1 MSSVLESKATFLW
14 NKLQEVARVVIAMAM
29 VNNPAKENLFVLV
42 SIIHLVI
49 KTQDT
54 IKILGFQNGGTDV
67 IVELCDMELSVL
79 LNSVEKA
86 IHDLGVD
93 PAQARGEEQ
102 GQWLLMRNETPIYLD
117 AWTAEQKSPWNY
129 FIFEEDATTFQLT
142 IPFCYAPTLQRE
154 AFLEELL
161 TVNLNILYG
170 KFTYNAKDNVVALIF
185 RVPGKSF
192 QPSDL
197 THIIDGL
204 MYYSEMA
211 YHVLKDEFTLKRV
224 LVEEN

>member
-1 MSSVLESKATFLW
+1 M
-14 NKLQEVARVVIAMAM
+14 
-29 VNNPAKENLFVLV
+29 

>member
-1 MSSVLESKATFLW
+1 
-14 NKLQEVARVVIAMAM
+14 MAM
-29 VNNPAKENLFVLV
+29 PERSANARNVKGLFVLV
-42 SIIHLVI
+42 SNIHLVI

-54 IKILGFQNGGTDV
+54 DKFLGIQNGGTEDNA
-67 IVELCDMELSVL
+67 ELCDMELNDLVH
-79 LNSVEKA
+79 SVEKA

-117 AWTAEQKSPWNY
+117 AWSAEQKSPWNY
-129 FIFEEDATTFQLT
+129 FIFEDDATTFQLT

-161 TVNLNILYG
+161 TVNLNLLYG

-192 QPSDL
+192 QPADL
-197 THIIDGL
+197 THVIDGL

-224 LVEEN
+224 LVEE

>member
-1 MSSVLESKATFLW
+1 
-14 NKLQEVARVVIAMAM
+14 
-29 VNNPAKENLFVLV
+29 
-42 SIIHLVI
+42 
-49 KTQDT
+49 
-54 IKILGFQNGGTDV
+54 
-67 IVELCDMELSVL
+67 MELSVL

-117 AWTAEQKSPWNY
+117 AWAAEQKSPWNY
-129 FIFEEDATTFQLT
+129 FIFEEDSTTFQLT

-161 TVNLNILYG
+161 TVNLNLLYG

>member
-1 MSSVLESKATFLW
+1 MW
-14 NKLQEVARVVIAMAM
+14 NKLQEVARVEIAKAM
-29 VNNPAKENLFVLV
+29 VNNPAMENLFVLV

>member
-1 MSSVLESKATFLW
+1 MW
-14 NKLQEVARVVIAMAM
+14 NKPQELLRVAIAKAM
-29 VNNPAKENLFVLV
+29 VIRPMAENLFVLV

-161 TVNLNILYG
+161 TVNLNLLYG

-185 RVPGKSF
+185 RVPGKRF
-192 QPSDL
+192 QPADL

>member
-1 MSSVLESKATFLW
+1 MNFDFKG
-14 NKLQEVARVVIAMAM
+14 
-29 VNNPAKENLFVLV
+29 LFALV
-42 SIIHLVI
+42 SIIHLVL

-54 IKILGFQNGGTDV
+54 IKILGFQNGSTNV
-67 IVELCDMELSVL
+67 IVELCDMDFKDLVL
-79 LNSVEKA
+79 LVEKA
-86 IHDLGVD
+86 IHDVGVD
-93 PAQARGEEQ
+93 PAAARGDEE
-102 GQWLLMRNETPIYLD
+102 GQWLLMRNDTPIYLD
-117 AWTAEQKSPWNY
+117 AWTAEQRSPWNY

-161 TVNLNILYG
+161 TVNLNLLYG
-170 KFTYNAKDNVVALIF
+170 KFTYNAKDNVVALIY
-185 RVPGKSF
+185 RMPGLSF

-197 THIIDGL
+197 PRVIDGL

-224 LVEEN
+224 LVEQ

>member
-1 MSSVLESKATFLW
+1 M
-14 NKLQEVARVVIAMAM
+14 ARENRPTA
-29 VNNPAKENLFVLV
+29 ENLFVLV
-42 SIIHLVI
+42 SNIHLVL

-54 IKILGFQNGGTDV
+54 IKILWFQNGSTDV
-67 IVELCDMELSVL
+67 IAELCQMELNVL
-79 LNSVEKA
+79 VNSVEKA

-93 PAQARGEEQ
+93 PAQARGDEQ

-117 AWTAEQKSPWNY
+117 AWAAEQKSPWNY
-129 FIFEEDATTFQLT
+129 FIFEEDTTTFQLT

-161 TVNLNILYG
+161 TVNLNLLYG
-170 KFTYNAKDNVVALIF
+170 KFTYNAKDNVVALIY
-185 RVPGKSF
+185 RLPGLSF
-192 QPSDL
+192 QPTDL
-197 THIIDGL
+197 THVIDGL

>member
-1 MSSVLESKATFLW
+1 
-14 NKLQEVARVVIAMAM
+14 MAM
-29 VNNPAKENLFVLV
+29 QESSDNARKPKGLFVLV
-42 SIIHLVI
+42 SIIHLVL

-54 IKILGFQNGGTDV
+54 IKIMGIQNDSTNV
-67 IVELCDMELSVL
+67 IAELCDMELSVL

-117 AWTAEQKSPWNY
+117 AWSAEQKSPWNY
-129 FIFEEDATTFQLT
+129 FIFEEDTTTFQLT

-161 TVNLNILYG
+161 TVNLNLLYG

-185 RVPGKSF
+185 RVPGKNF
-192 QPSDL
+192 QPADL
-197 THIIDGL
+197 THVIDGL

-224 LVEEN
+224 LVEE